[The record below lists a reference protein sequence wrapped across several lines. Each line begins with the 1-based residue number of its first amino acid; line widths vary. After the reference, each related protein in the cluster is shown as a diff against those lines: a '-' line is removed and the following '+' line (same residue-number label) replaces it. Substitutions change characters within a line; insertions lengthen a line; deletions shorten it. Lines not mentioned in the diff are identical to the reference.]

1 MSVSKFY
8 YTQQCR
14 TILKC
19 EDASLRSYKQ
29 KHMTEAPK
37 SDKNPPNVLQ
47 LFCSSWN
54 SVSIATSLYFNEEV
68 MTDSRSNSHV
78 WLPKYCFSHLP
89 FEWKWRRKE
98 SQPTWL
104 SSRQFISK
112 QFVTQANAVRKK
124 KSGRVCLS
132 ARNTFHTIYIISSLT
147 CMADHF
153 WLSGLVISIFPELFT
168 NEDDLQCLKAIGIF
182 NQLILIHNGFF
193 CENITK
199 VMNKLYKWTPVA
211 LSLCIEEERE

>member
-1 MSVSKFY
+1 MPHNFKSSQELRAKTHDRSPEVSQESTK
-8 YTQQCR
+8 
-14 TILKC
+14 
-19 EDASLRSYKQ
+19 
-29 KHMTEAPK
+29 
-37 SDKNPPNVLQ
+37 VLQ

-54 SVSIATSLYFNEEV
+54 SVSISTSLYFNEEV

-78 WLPKYCFSHLP
+78 SLPKCCFSHLP

-98 SQPTWL
+98 SQPTRL
-104 SSRQFISK
+104 ISRQFISK
-112 QFVTQANAVRKK
+112 QFVTAVREKK
-124 KSGRVCLS
+124 NGRVCLS

-153 WLSGLVISIFPELFT
+153 WLSGLVIFIFPELFT